1 MMLVQKLR
9 LRALALLVALGLG
22 VIGAVSLASLPVW
35 PVVGVAVTAAALV
48 MNRMASRLDG
58 AVCWGCGGTIADQ
71 PAGEYGVTCS
81 ACGTIN
87 QRIARSDAASDRRA

>member
-9 LRALALLVALGLG
+9 LRALALVVALGLG
-22 VIGAVSLASLPVW
+22 VLGAVSLASLPVW

-58 AVCWGCGGTIADQ
+58 EVCWGCGGTIAEQ
-71 PAGEYGVTCS
+71 PAGEYGVTC
-81 ACGTIN
+81 AGCGTIN
-87 QRIARSDAASDRRA
+87 QRLTRAEAEDERRA